1 MVDLCLYTTLPFH
14 ILNSFFVNWKWEM
27 LISCSVI
34 LLLSVGY
41 NAVSVFLSSVLFKKA
56 PQDRKKTLRY
66 GTIVSNGGFLGN
78 PIIEGV
84 YGTSGLFLRFH
95 FYDPGADCDVECW
108 NIGIFKREE
117 RKYFEKGADASVY
130 YRSLCRRNTNG
141 NRSCIAGVSDE
152 DYFGVKQLQYTA

>member
-1 MVDLCLYTTLPFH
+1 MGRLSPMVDFWGIRLLR
-14 ILNSFFVNWKWEM
+14 
-27 LISCSVI
+27 SVR
-34 LLLSVGY
+34 
-41 NAVSVFLSSVLFKKA
+41 
-56 PQDRKKTLRY
+56 DER
-66 GTIVSNGGFLGN
+66 IV
-78 PIIEGV
+78 
-84 YGTSGLFLRFH
+84 LRFH

-152 DYFGVKQLQYTA
+152 NYFGVKQLQYTA

>member
-1 MVDLCLYTTLPFH
+1 MSLCDTPIQYFE
-14 ILNSFFVNWKWEM
+14 FFCRLEMEM

-66 GTIVSNGGFLGN
+66 GTIVSNGGFLG
-78 PIIEGV
+78 IRLLRECTDERIV
-84 YGTSGLFLRFH
+84 LRFH

-152 DYFGVKQLQYTA
+152 NYFGVKQLQYTA